1 MLDLWFS
8 LRLSL
13 TVACCATVI
22 VGIVGTAIGYLLA
35 RYRFWGREL
44 LDALTTLPL
53 VLPPT
58 VVGFY
63 LLGMLGKR
71 GWLGQYL
78 VAWTGLEL
86 LFTFQAAV
94 IASTVMALPLMV
106 KTARA
111 AIESVDPVY
120 EQAAYTL
127 GKSERQTAFQVT
139 LPLASRGLF
148 AGLVLSFA
156 RALGEFGATLMVAGN
171 IPGKTQTM
179 PLAIYQA
186 TQSGEDALALTMVAL
201 LTAASLAI
209 LLVTNHLSQG
219 RTW

>member
-1 MLDLWFS
+1 MTDPWFS

-13 TVACCATVI
+13 AVATLATLV
-22 VGIVGTAIGYLLA
+22 VGIVGTAAGYFLA
-35 RYRFWGREL
+35 KSRFWGKEV
-44 LDALTTLPL
+44 LDALFTLPL

-63 LLGMLGKR
+63 LLGLLGKR
-71 GWLGQYL
+71 GWFGQVL
-78 VAWTGLEL
+78 FAWTGWEI

-94 IASTVMALPLMV
+94 IAATVMAMPLMV

-111 AIESVDPVY
+111 AIESVDPAY

-127 GKSERQTAFQVT
+127 GKSRWRTFFEIT
-139 LPLASRGLF
+139 LPLAWKGIA

-179 PLAIYQA
+179 PLAIYQT
-186 TQSGEDALALTMVAL
+186 TQTGEDTTALALV
-201 LTAASLAI
+201 AI
-209 LLVTNHLSQG
+209 LTVTSLVVLVATNRLAVG
-219 RTW
+219 RPW